1 MIYSD
6 VVSNW
11 ISTGIYSLF
20 LPYTY
25 HTHVHITVTYYTFT
39 FAALQTSRHFPKIA
53 LSTARWGDG

>member
-25 HTHVHITVTYYTFT
+25 HTFT